1 MGMVKATLENIEEA
15 ARIVKKG
22 GLIVYPTDTVY
33 GLGCSPFNVKAVE
46 RLIQVKGVRNKPL
59 PILSCSL
66 RDIEKIAEFSE
77 KARRIGETFWPGP
90 LTLVLTKKLI
100 PDVVTSGLTTV
111 GVRIPDHK
119 VALELI
125 RLCDRFLVGTSANK
139 AGSQP
144 PSTAVAAFEQ
154 LGDEVNTILDGGVAK
169 LGISSTIIDL
179 AGEEPKILRKGSIC
193 LDDILES
200 LKRPA

>member
-1 MGMVKATLENIEEA
+1 MRMLKATSENIEEA

-33 GLGCSPFNVKAVE
+33 GLGCNPFNVDAVE

-59 PILSCSL
+59 PVLSCSL
-66 RDIEKIAEFSE
+66 SDVEKIAEFSDE
-77 KARRIGETFWPGP
+77 ARRIGERFWPGP
-90 LTLVLTKKLI
+90 LTLVLAKKLI
-100 PDVVTSGLTTV
+100 PDIVTFGLATV
-111 GVRIPDHK
+111 GVRIPDHE

-144 PSTAVAAFEQ
+144 PSTAVAALEQ
-154 LGDEVNTILDGGVAK
+154 LGDEVDAILDGGVAK
-169 LGISSTIIDL
+169 LGISSTVIDW
-179 AGEEPKILRKGSIC
+179 AGKEPKILRKGAIC
-193 LDDILES
+193 LDDVLES
-200 LKRPA
+200 FKKPT

>member
-144 PSTAVAAFEQ
+144 PSTAVAALEQ

>member
-1 MGMVKATLENIEEA
+1 MRMLKATSENIEEA

-33 GLGCSPFNVKAVE
+33 GLGCNPFNVDAVE

-59 PILSCSL
+59 PVLSCSL
-66 RDIEKIAEFSE
+66 SDVEKIAEFSDE
-77 KARRIGETFWPGP
+77 ARRIGERFWPGP
-90 LTLVLTKKLI
+90 LTLVLAKKLI
-100 PDVVTSGLTTV
+100 PDIVTFGLATV
-111 GVRIPDHK
+111 GVRIPDHE

-144 PSTAVAAFEQ
+144 PSTAVAALEQ
-154 LGDEVNTILDGGVAK
+154 LGDEVDAIVDGGVAK
-169 LGISSTIIDL
+169 LGISSTVIDW
-179 AGEEPKILRKGSIC
+179 AGKEPKILRKGAIC
-193 LDDILES
+193 LDDVLES
-200 LKRPA
+200 FKKPT